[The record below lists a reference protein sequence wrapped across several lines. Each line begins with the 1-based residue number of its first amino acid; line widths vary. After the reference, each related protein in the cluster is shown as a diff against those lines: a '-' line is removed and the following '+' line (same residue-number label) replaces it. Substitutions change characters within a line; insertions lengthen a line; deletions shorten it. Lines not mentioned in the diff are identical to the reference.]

1 MRQIAY
7 GHFFAPVNKP
17 PLISLLFTHTSLIMM
32 ALCFFSASCG
42 RYCHNYQMSS
52 ILVFMVFLSGLGSVA
67 NEHIWYMQGDG
78 NTNIDLE
85 KDKNETRASS
95 KHAKVSLY

>member
-1 MRQIAY
+1 
-7 GHFFAPVNKP
+7 
-17 PLISLLFTHTSLIMM
+17 
-32 ALCFFSASCG
+32 
-42 RYCHNYQMSS
+42 
-52 ILVFMVFLSGLGSVA
+52 MVFLSGLGSVA